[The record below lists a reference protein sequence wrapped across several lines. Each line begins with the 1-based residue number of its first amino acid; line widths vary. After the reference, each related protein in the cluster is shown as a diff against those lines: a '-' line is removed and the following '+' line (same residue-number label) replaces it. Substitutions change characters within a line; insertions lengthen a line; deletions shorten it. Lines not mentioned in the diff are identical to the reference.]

1 MNSTGT
7 TAAPAFA
14 SPASPSSSRPYPRR
28 SATGFSLVEVLVT
41 ALLIGI
47 GLLGMATLQGHAIA
61 YTAQASQR
69 ATAAMLAADLL
80 ELIRATPAD
89 WALYL
94 HSDASASTDGAICAV
109 TPTPPAAQLACWRAE
124 VARLLPASTA
134 LPAGTTY
141 VCRSPSTG
149 VCAPQSQTIEI
160 QVAWKG
166 NHGECLNTDS
176 YCHVRLRSEI

>member
-1 MNSTGT
+1 M
-7 TAAPAFA
+7 
-14 SPASPSSSRPYPRR
+14 
-28 SATGFSLVEVLVT
+28 VT
-41 ALLIGI
+41 ALLIGV
-47 GLLGMATLQGHAIA
+47 GLLGMATLQGQAIA
-61 YTAQASQR
+61 YTAQASHR

-80 ELIRATPAD
+80 ELIHATPAD
-89 WALYL
+89 WAVYL
-94 HSDASASTDGAICAV
+94 RSAASASTDTAICAV

-134 LPAGTTY
+134 LPASTTY

-149 VCAPQSQTIEI
+149 VCAQQGQTIEI

-166 NHGECLNTDS
+166 NPGECPVADA